1 MYFCIFVRYRNLGY
15 AASHQISHTFFLL
28 LDLMLFFDSYHAK
41 RIDEALEVS
50 NTLFSQCTCY
60 LTLFLSCLLQIM
72 KELRLLPLQLGE
84 TVEQKVSAF
93 RIMDDLVRNGHL
105 L

>member
-1 MYFCIFVRYRNLGY
+1 
-15 AASHQISHTFFLL
+15 
-28 LDLMLFFDSYHAK
+28 MLFFDSYHAK

-50 NTLFSQCTCY
+50 FTLFTQCMI
-60 LTLFLSCLLQIM
+60 LFLSCLLQIM